1 MQDYQILIP
10 DWCEQVYGSKETLGC
25 PVTKQKFPIYPSKE
39 WHWKEK
45 CDDYSSHPKCSVISL
60 KIPHVLVLENRIK
73 DSSIMED
80 PEAAHSHSLSDEQRW
95 REAGEH
101 SSILPHVETE
111 PVPRLTGFGTAEITP
126 TLPPLYSSHPYPK
139 GKSLFHRV
147 TFTKLLCLQ
156 NKYHPWLCVYKVM
169 SQIFEWPRD
178 ANSSA
183 HWTNRC
189 KSTSLKHPEC
199 STTDI

>member
-139 GKSLFHRV
+139 GKASF
-147 TFTKLLCLQ
+147 
-156 NKYHPWLCVYKVM
+156 
-169 SQIFEWPRD
+169 IEWPSL
-178 ANSSA
+178 NCSA
-183 HWTNRC
+183 YKTNITHDFVSIKLC
-189 KSTSLKHPEC
+189 HKYLNDQGMLTQVPTELTVVNQLP
-199 STTDI
+199 